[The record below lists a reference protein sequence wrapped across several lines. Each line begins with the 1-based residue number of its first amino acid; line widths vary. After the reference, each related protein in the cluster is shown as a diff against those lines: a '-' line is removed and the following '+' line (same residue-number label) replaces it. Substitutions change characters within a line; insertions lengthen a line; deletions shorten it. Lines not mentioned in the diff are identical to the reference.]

1 MKRASLTI
9 ALGLLVA
16 TGGYIGVAHFSGG
29 AFPTPGLSVGGDAGE
44 LRRIALSFWEDIQFK
59 DFNKAASYHPPELQD
74 SVDIPFLLQRLFVV
88 RPEALDILEYEVV
101 MVDIDSTGDRARVRT
116 RLKVKELARGK
127 IQEKQVMLYF
137 RREAESATWTMRL
150 EDSLR
155 SLEADEDKKH

>member
-1 MKRASLTI
+1 MKRLSLTI

-16 TGGYIGVAHFSGG
+16 AGGYLGVAHLSGG
-29 AFPTPGLSVGGDAGE
+29 AFPTPGLPIGGDAGE
-44 LRRIALSFWEDIQFK
+44 LRRISLSFWEDIQFK
-59 DFNKAASYHPPELQD
+59 DFDKAASYHPPELQE

-137 RREAESATWTMRL
+137 RREAETDPWTMRL

-155 SLEADEDKKH
+155 SLDADEDKKH